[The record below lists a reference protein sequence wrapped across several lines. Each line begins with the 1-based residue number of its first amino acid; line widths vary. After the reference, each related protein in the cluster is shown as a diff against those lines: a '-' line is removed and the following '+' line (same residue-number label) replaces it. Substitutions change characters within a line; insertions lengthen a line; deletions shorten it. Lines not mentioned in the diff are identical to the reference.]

1 MTKDTLKTVTRRLLN
16 DECIIG
22 KIPKIKEEDIET
34 LFDQWSTNKDGKIV
48 WVEFREGLN
57 KWEWKMLDKERL
69 NEVVDNFFKQS
80 YKFKMQGNDKDS
92 KEYAAR
98 ALRL

>member
-1 MTKDTLKTVTRRLLN
+1 MDN
-16 DECIIG
+16 I
-22 KIPKIKEEDIET
+22 
-34 LFDQWSTNKDGKIV
+34 FDSWSANKDGKVSWI
-48 WVEFREGLN
+48 EFRDSLN
-57 KWEWKMLDKERL
+57 TWLWRMTDREKL
-69 NEVVDNFFKQS
+69 NETIDNFFKMS